1 MDILPI
7 SWQANIDEELG
18 SNSVAVKDK
27 VLSDED
33 CNDLCSLMQ
42 SLMSCCA
49 RQKVDTTTI
58 ALGLWDLFVN
68 EKNMSRKELHETVQT
83 WVTIEEDEF
92 VIAEEVMEALADLN
106 SDVVQVT
113 ADGECNMN
121 NAEDRQQ
128 AQHERDI
135 SPMDLECIP
144 LPTDAEMK
152 EMFDSIKQHL
162 VHEKEDELV
171 R

>member
-1 MDILPI
+1 L
-7 SWQANIDEELG
+7 
-18 SNSVAVKDK
+18 
-27 VLSDED
+27 
-33 CNDLCSLMQ
+33 CNLMQ
-42 SLMSCCA
+42 TLMSCCR

-58 ALGLWDLFVN
+58 ALGLQDSFVN
-68 EKNMSRKELHETVQT
+68 EKNMSRKELHKTVQM
-83 WVTIEEDEF
+83 WVNIEEDEF

-106 SDVVQVT
+106 TDVVPVT

-121 NAEDRQQ
+121 NAEDSQQ
-128 AQHERDI
+128 AQHESDI
-135 SPMDLECIP
+135 SPMDIECIP

-171 R
+171 RKLETVESQHHQNKLARGTHQASISSFFKPK